1 MKNIVAIIIFLF
13 ANSFAFAQ
21 DITECEKIVLQ
32 TYEAINQ
39 KNADPIIKYLS
50 DDFSI
55 AGQTGEVAKLVL
67 LHLFDQLNVKM
78 TNIKKISE
86 TKTDV
91 LTLLYE
97 AEFGDKGLKK
107 STFVFNKKNQLKSLE
122 LLQIQVMTKKG
133 DAEVEKSEQAFFTVP
148 FKRVGNLISVQ
159 VKLNGVSKIFL
170 LDNGSPILALN
181 SAHIEKD
188 STEKKLT
195 VGGGAKGAG
204 GSINMDMDSIQ
215 SMEFGGIKMNG
226 QKVISIDL
234 SHLETETKTTIYGLV
249 GYEIYKDYDLLFDY
263 KKNTITFIKPEATEE
278 FLKNNFNTKKKI
290 KIPIEMGGHIAVVDG
305 FINEKKYSFGIDC
318 GAESSLFDIKLKEE
332 LKANLS
338 KLKTDQMAGAD
349 KNIVE
354 VFTAKLN
361 SLVIGGVDFKK
372 TETSFSDISHLNDGY
387 KLQLDG
393 LIGYDILSK
402 QPTVISYVNKEVIL
416 LR

>member
-1 MKNIVAIIIFLF
+1 VKVA
-13 ANSFAFAQ
+13 
-21 DITECEKIVLQ
+21 
-32 TYEAINQ
+32 
-39 KNADPIIKYLS
+39 
-50 DDFSI
+50 
-55 AGQTGEVAKLVL
+55 
-67 LHLFDQLNVKM
+67 
-78 TNIKKISE
+78 NIKKISE
-86 TKTDV
+86 TKTDI
-91 LTLLYE
+91 LTLVYE
-97 AEFGDKGLKK
+97 AEFGEMGLKK

-122 LLQIQVMTKKG
+122 LLPMQVMTKKG
-133 DAEVEKSEQAFFTVP
+133 EAEVEKSEQAFFTVP

-159 VKLNGVSKIFL
+159 VKLNGVSRTFL
-170 LDNGSPILALN
+170 LDNGSPILVLN

-204 GSINMDMDSIQ
+204 GLINLDIDSIQ
-215 SMEFGGIKMNG
+215 SIDFGGIKMNG

-234 SHLETETKTTIYGLV
+234 SHLEKEMKTTIYGLV

-278 FLKNNFNTKKKI
+278 FLKNNFNTKKQVEA
-290 KIPIEMGGHIAVVDG
+290 PIEIGGHIPVVDG
-305 FINEKKYSFGIDC
+305 FINGEKYSFGIDC

-338 KLKTDQMAGAD
+338 KLKKVSLAGAD
-349 KNIVE
+349 KNVVE
-354 VFTAKLN
+354 TLSGKLN
-361 SLVIGGVDFKK
+361 SLVISGVEFKK
-372 TETSFSDISHLNDGY
+372 TETQFSDISHLNDGY

-402 QPTVISYVNKEVIL
+402 QPTLISYLNKKVIF